1 MSKAETV
8 VPLHAQGKEIPPDQS
23 WSIRAFR
30 PGDGDGIVRT
40 VLLVYGDK
48 YPVADFYA
56 PQRLSA
62 LNEQGDMITIV
73 AVTERGDVVGH
84 ASLWRTSAQNPHLY
98 EFGQM
103 IVLPAYRK
111 RTIAMRLT
119 EKAVECMNEND
130 AVHAVFAECVTNHV
144 TTQRLVTMLGV
155 RPCALELGLMPDGQ
169 FAAEG
174 AGVERVSC
182 LVVAAVLR
190 DNRRPLHLP
199 TRDRALFV
207 SIVSSVGIDREVTFS
222 HGEEPD
228 VAHCA
233 MEVQD
238 FGSAGVARC
247 HVASVGSDIASR
259 MDEVVRRGYTLVEV
273 FINAGTATSPWA
285 VEQLRR
291 SGFFVAGLVPQWFG
305 ADAIL
310 MLRLTIAI
318 DTDSINVWS
327 DDGKKLANAVIDR
340 YRRSFL

>member
-1 MSKAETV
+1 M
-8 VPLHAQGKEIPPDQS
+8 
-23 WSIRAFR
+23 
-30 PGDGDGIVRT
+30 
-40 VLLVYGDK
+40 
-48 YPVADFYA
+48 
-56 PQRLSA
+56 
-62 LNEQGDMITIV
+62 
-73 AVTERGDVVGH
+73 ERR
-84 ASLWRTSAQNPHLY
+84 S
-98 EFGQM
+98 
-103 IVLPAYRK
+103 
-111 RTIAMRLT
+111 
-119 EKAVECMNEND
+119 
-130 AVHAVFAECVTNHV
+130 
-144 TTQRLVTMLGV
+144 
-155 RPCALELGLMPDGQ
+155 
-169 FAAEG
+169 
-174 AGVERVSC
+174 
-182 LVVAAVLR
+182 
-190 DNRRPLHLP
+190 
-199 TRDRALFV
+199 RDRALFV

-228 VAHCA
+228 VVHCA

-247 HVASVGSDIASR
+247 HVASVGADIASR